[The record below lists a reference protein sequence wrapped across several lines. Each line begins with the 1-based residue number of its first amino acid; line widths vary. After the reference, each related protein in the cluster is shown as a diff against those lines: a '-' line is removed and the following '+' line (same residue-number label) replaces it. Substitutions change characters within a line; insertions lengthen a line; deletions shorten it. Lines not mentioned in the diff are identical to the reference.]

1 MPKKSNIDELEKYTS
16 HSKCVGKVTICFA
29 FIFATTSASASMANI
44 IFLSAF
50 FLLNVVSCPR
60 VDNKLQESLERKVWH
75 REDTHKHC

>member
-16 HSKCVGKVTICFA
+16 HSKCVGKVTICFS

-50 FLLNVVSCPR
+50 FFCSMLYPVPEWITNYR
-60 VDNKLQESLERKVWH
+60 NH
-75 REDTHKHC
+75 